1 VGIVDFSFNSS
12 MILLF
17 FSVYKFTLLGILVC
31 RDIYHFVLE
40 KYSNR
45 METENLN
52 DVFSNRLEY

>member
-1 VGIVDFSFNSS
+1 

-17 FSVYKFTLLGILVC
+17 LSVYKFTLLGILVC
-31 RDIYHFVLE
+31 SDIYHFVLE
-40 KYSNR
+40 NYSNR